1 MRTRIKL
8 NILQRKATETD
19 QKKVYILE
27 LVSNLYIFKYIQ
39 KLKYIYHHK
48 KWKGGPESFNI
59 LNEKEGC

>member
-8 NILQRKATETD
+8 NTLQRKATETD

-39 KLKYIYHHK
+39 KLK
-48 KWKGGPESFNI
+48 
-59 LNEKEGC
+59 